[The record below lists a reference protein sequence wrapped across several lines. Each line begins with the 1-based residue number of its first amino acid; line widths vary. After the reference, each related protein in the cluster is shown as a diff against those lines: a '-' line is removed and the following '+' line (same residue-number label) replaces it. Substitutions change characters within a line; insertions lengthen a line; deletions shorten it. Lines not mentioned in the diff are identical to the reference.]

1 MLQFIDRIS
10 KELNITITQ
19 VESVL
24 NLSNEDN
31 TVHFI
36 ARYRKE
42 RTGNLDENYIRKII
56 DLDKF
61 YTNLAEAKKSVIS
74 KIDEQGLLTEKI
86 KAAILS
92 ATTISLVEDIY
103 APFKKKRKTKADI
116 AKEKGFGVVV
126 NNIIY
131 DKLSRNHIPQTLLNN
146 YSLDDILAGASDIL
160 ISDIAE
166 DIGNRD
172 RIRRYYNIYGI
183 ISSKFKK
190 DIANSLDE
198 KIKKNL
204 HKFKIYEEFT
214 LAQKRLKSYQ
224 ILALNRGEDLGILT
238 VKLDKDKEFYT
249 KFHNSLNKSDFEIY
263 TKCIRE
269 GYNKIF
275 DSIEREIRKELTKKA
290 EIDSLKTFQSNL
302 KNLLMLKP
310 HYEVNGIL
318 AIDPGYRTGCKT
330 AVIDK
335 FGKPIKFSKFY
346 IHDLKRDTRA
356 IDEIF
361 SSENKKDSF
370 EKIVIGNGTG
380 NKETAEFFSQYLAK
394 NKIEDIEIITVN
406 ESGAS
411 VYSASDAGQEEF
423 GDLDLTDRGTI
434 SIGRRYIDSLSEL
447 VKIPVDSIG
456 VGMYQH
462 DINNKL
468 LTEKLSETVEDVV
481 NFVGINVNTAS
492 YYLLSYVSGL
502 DKRSAKKIVA
512 NAPYKTRKDLK
523 KVLTVNGFTQAAG
536 FLTISD
542 STEFLDRTFIHPEQ
556 YEVTR
561 FLLDKKSDLAEID
574 QTEIENFYS
583 NYKNDLKALYPDTNI
598 QVIKD
603 IVTFYNSAGKEL
615 RKFEGTLK
623 RETRS
628 EKSDIAEEL
637 VEGQKIKGIVRNI
650 TPFGA
655 FVDIGQKNDG
665 LIHIS
670 QIADTFVKD
679 PHDFLTIGQE
689 VQVKVIK
696 IDVNTGKISLSSK
709 NKE

>member
-1 MLQFIDRIS
+1 MSQFIAKIS
-10 KELNITITQ
+10 KELNITIAQ

-61 YTNLAEAKKSVIS
+61 YTKLAEAKESVIS

-103 APFKKKRKTKADI
+103 TPFKKKRKTKADI
-116 AKEKGFGVVV
+116 AKEKGFEVVV

-131 DKLSRNHIPQTLLNN
+131 DKLSRNHIPQSLLTN

-160 ISDIAE
+160 ISDIVE
-166 DIGNRD
+166 DISNRD
-172 RIRRYYNIYGI
+172 RIRRNYNIYGT

-190 DIANSLDE
+190 DITNSTDE
-198 KIKKNL
+198 KVKKNL

-214 LAQKRLKSYQ
+214 ISQKRLKSYQ
-224 ILALNRGEDLGILT
+224 VLALNRGEDLIILN

-249 KFHNSLNKSDFEIY
+249 KFHNRLNNNDFELY
-263 TKCIRE
+263 GKCIRE

-330 AVIDK
+330 AIIDR

-346 IHDLKRDTRA
+346 IHDLKRDTKA
-356 IDEIF
+356 IDKIF
-361 SSENKKDSF
+361 SSEKDSF

-380 NKETAEFFSQYLAK
+380 NKETVEFFATYLVK
-394 NKIEDIEIITVN
+394 NKIENIEIITVN

-462 DINNKL
+462 DINKKL
-468 LTEKLSETVEDVV
+468 LLEKLSETVEDVV

-512 NAPYKTRKDLK
+512 NSPYKTRKDLK

-556 YEVTR
+556 YGIAKI
-561 FLLDKKSDLAEID
+561 LLDNKKDLSEIEE
-574 QTEIENFYS
+574 TEIENFYS
-583 NYKNDLKALYPDTNI
+583 KYKNDLKALYPDTNI

-623 RETRS
+623 KETI
-628 EKSDIAEEL
+628 SDKLGTAKEL
-637 VEGQKIKGIVRNI
+637 VEGQKIKGIIRNI

-679 PHDFLTIGQE
+679 PHDFLIIGQE

-709 NKE
+709 K

>member
-1 MLQFIDRIS
+1 MSQFINQIS
-10 KELNITITQ
+10 KELNIKTIQ

-24 NLSNEDN
+24 NLSQEDN

-42 RTGNLDENYIRKII
+42 RTENLDENYIRKII

-61 YTNLAEAKKSVIS
+61 YTNLAETKESVIS

-86 KAAILS
+86 KNAILS

-131 DKLSRNHIPQTLLNN
+131 DKLSKNHIPRTLLNK
-146 YSLDDILAGASDIL
+146 YSLDEIIIGASDIL

-166 DIGNRD
+166 DISNRD
-172 RIRRYYNIYGI
+172 RIRRFYNIYGT

-190 DIANSLDE
+190 DILSSADE
-198 KIKKNL
+198 KVKKNL

-214 LAQKRLKSYQ
+214 IAQKRLKSYQ
-224 ILALNRGEDLGILT
+224 ALALNRGEDLGLLI
-238 VKLDKDKEFYT
+238 VKLDKDKEYYE
-249 KFHNSLNKSDFEIY
+249 KFHNSLNKNDFELY
-263 TKCIRE
+263 AKCIRE

-318 AIDPGYRTGCKT
+318 AIDPGFRTGCKT
-330 AVIDK
+330 AIIDK
-335 FGKPIKFSKFY
+335 YGNPKSFSKFY
-346 IHDLKRDTRA
+346 IHDLKRDTKA

-361 SSENKKDSF
+361 SSDEDYF
-370 EKIVIGNGTG
+370 EKIVIGNGTA

-394 NKIEDIEIITVN
+394 NKIENIEIITVN

-502 DKRSAKKIVA
+502 NKRSAKKIVA

-523 KVLTVNGFTQAAG
+523 KILTTNGFTQAAG

-561 FLLDKKSDLAEID
+561 FILDKKSDLVEIEE
-574 QTEIENFYS
+574 TEIENFYS
-583 NYKNDLKALYPDTNI
+583 NYKNDLKALYPDMSL

-603 IVTFYNSAGKEL
+603 IITFYNSAGKEL

-623 RETRS
+623 NKQSIS
-628 EKSDIAEEL
+628 EQSGKPKEL
-637 VEGQKIKGIVRNI
+637 VEGERIKGIVRNI

-670 QIADTFVKD
+670 QIADTFVKN

-689 VQVKVIK
+689 VNVKVIK
-696 IDVNTGKISLSSK
+696 IDKNTGKINLS
-709 NKE
+709 NK